1 MSKENK
7 IVLVTGAAKRLGRAI
22 ALEMAKSGWDVA
34 IHFGNSKDAAA
45 QTVADIQALGRRAIS
60 IQADLADEVQVETII
75 EKCVQNLGLPTC
87 LVNNASLFQYD
98 VASSS
103 SYASMEAHMRTN
115 LAAPMVLSRDFYKAI
130 KLVKSAQ
137 VGSSNT
143 SVNQQIPAVIVN
155 LLDQKLANLN
165 PDFFSYTL
173 SKAAL
178 QSATTILAQAFAPDI
193 RVVGVAPGITL
204 VSGDQTEEGFN
215 KAHSMTPLGKS
226 SSPED
231 VAKAVVYLATAS
243 AVTGT
248 TLYVD
253 GGQHLKPLER
263 DVMFLT

>member
-1 MSKENK
+1 MNNDNK

-45 QTVADIQALGRRAIS
+45 QTVSDIQALGRRAIS

-75 EKCVQNLGLPTC
+75 EKCVQGLGLPTC

-115 LAAPMVLSRDFYKAI
+115 LAAAMVLSRDFYKAI
-130 KLVKSAQ
+130 KAYKATQEGL
-137 VGSSNT
+137 SNKT
-143 SVNQQIPAVIVN
+143 GDQQSPAVIVN

-204 VSGDQTEEGFN
+204 VSGDQTEEGFT

-231 VAKAVVYLATAS
+231 VAKAVVYLASAN